1 MTTLLR
7 TRREQRQMSADDL
20 ARHLDVHHTSVL
32 RWERRERLPGP
43 DHVRALA
50 RTLDLDTSEVAGFF
64 DAARAPAAPR
74 TGVRGHGLR
83 PVRQAARVPVSRIAD
98 GLGVPAA
105 TVYNWES
112 GRARIPD
119 AHLARLASLVGT
131 SEPRLRKALHAARA
145 VEQAAPASPLRRL
158 RRGSGLSQ
166 DAVARRI
173 GVSRHRIGAW
183 ERGTRPPLWAVRA
196 LATVYGVPVSRLAHL
211 TRVAPPPLLDRR
223 RWERGDLPRVLWILR
238 AWSGLTQREVATRC
252 RVHPT
257 SVRAWEAGRAVPSAR
272 SRERL
277 ESVYGLAPGELRTAY
292 PAVSPV
298 PRSSPGPRG
307 SAR

>member
-7 TRREQRQMSADDL
+7 TRREQRRMSAEDL

-32 RWERRERLPGP
+32 RWERRERLPGA

-50 RTLDLDTSEVAGFF
+50 RTLDLDISEVARFF
-64 DAARAPAAPR
+64 DAVRAPASPLS
-74 TGVRGHGLR
+74 GVRGQGLR

-119 AHLARLASLVGT
+119 QHLAGLASLVGT
-131 SEPRLRKALHAARA
+131 SEPRLRQALRAARA
-145 VEQAAPASPLRRL
+145 VEEAAPVPPLRRL
-158 RRGSGLSQ
+158 RRRTGLSQ
-166 DAVARRI
+166 EAVARRI

-183 ERGTRPPLWAVRA
+183 ERGAVPPLWAVRA
-196 LATVYGVPVSRLAHL
+196 LAAVYGVPVSRLA
-211 TRVAPPPLLDRR
+211 RVAKIAPPPLLDRR
-223 RWERGDLPRVLWILR
+223 RWERGDLPRVLWTLR
-238 AWSGLTQREVATRC
+238 AWSGLTQREVAVRC

-257 SVRAWEAGRAVPSAR
+257 SVRAWETGRSLPSAR

-277 ESVYGLAPGELRTAY
+277 ERAYGLAAGELRNAY
-292 PAVSPV
+292 PAVSLV
-298 PRSSPGPRG
+298 QRSSRAPRG